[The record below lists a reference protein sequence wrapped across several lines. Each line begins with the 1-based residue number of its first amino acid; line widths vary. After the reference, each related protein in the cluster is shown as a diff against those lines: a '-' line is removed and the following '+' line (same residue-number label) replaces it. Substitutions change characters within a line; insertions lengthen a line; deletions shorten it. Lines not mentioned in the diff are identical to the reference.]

1 VFTISIT
8 LNSLWLIISSGAVLL
23 LIILSIFISFK
34 AGVSHRKKI
43 AEAKVGSAELEAE
56 NILLEADKKAQARK
70 REILLIAKE
79 EVHKAR
85 VELEKEIKERRLETQ
100 RLEKRLQSKEEALD
114 KKLDNLE
121 SKREDL
127 EKKDREIERIR
138 EISLEMQRKQIDE
151 LERISGLSQTDA
163 KELLLKN
170 IEQELTRESAQLIRE
185 MEERTKDEAE
195 KKAKEI
201 ISYAITKCA
210 ADHVSETTVS
220 VVALPNDEMKGR
232 IIGREGRNIRALES
246 LTGIDL
252 IIDDTPEAVIL
263 SGFDPV
269 RREIARISLEKLI
282 TDGRIHPARIEEMVE
297 KARKEVDSTIRQEGE
312 QATYELGV
320 HGIHPELIK
329 LLGRLKY
336 RTSYGQSV
344 LNHSK
349 EVAYLAGAMAAELGL
364 DTVLAKRAGLLHDIG
379 KATDFETEGSHIS
392 IGEDIAK
399 KYHEN
404 ATVINSI
411 MSHHGDVEPDNIISV
426 LVQAADSISAA
437 RPGARKETLDSY
449 IKRLK
454 MLEDIANEFDGVENS
469 YAIQAGREIRI
480 IIDPDKISDDELV
493 LRTREIA
500 KKIEADLQYP
510 GQIRVVAM
518 RETRAIDYAK

>member
-1 VFTISIT
+1 VFIISIT
-8 LNSLWLIISSGAVLL
+8 LTDIWLIISILAVVLL
-23 LIILSIFISFK
+23 TGLSIFFSFK
-34 AGVSHRKKI
+34 AGIKHRKKI
-43 AEAKVGSAELEAE
+43 AESKIGSAELESE
-56 NILLEADKKAQARK
+56 NILIEAEKKAQARK
-70 REILLIAKE
+70 REIMLLAKE

-85 VELEKEIKERRLETQ
+85 VELEKEIKERRIETQ
-100 RLEKRLQSKEEALD
+100 RLERRLQSKEETID
-114 KKLDNLE
+114 KKLDTLE
-121 SKREDL
+121 IKKEDL
-127 EKKDREIERIR
+127 EKQGRELESMK
-138 EISLEMQRKQIDE
+138 EISVELQKKQIQE
-151 LERISGLSQTDA
+151 LERISGLSQSEA
-163 KELLLKN
+163 KDILLKN
-170 IEQELTRESAQLIRE
+170 IENELTRETAQLIRE
-185 MEERTKDEAE
+185 AEERTKDESD

-210 ADHVSETTVS
+210 ADFVSETTVS

-297 KARKEVDSTIRQEGE
+297 KAKKEVDSTIRQEGE

-329 LLGRLKY
+329 MLGRLKY

-364 DTVLAKRAGLLHDIG
+364 DTTLAKRAGLLHDIG
-379 KATDFETEGSHIS
+379 KATDFETEGSHIT

-404 ATVINSI
+404 EVVINSI
-411 MSHHGDVEPDNIISV
+411 MAHHGDSEPTSIISV

-454 MLEDIANEFDGVENS
+454 MLEDIANEFEGVENS

-480 IIDPDKISDDELV
+480 IINPDKISDDELTIK
-493 LRTREIA
+493 TREIA
-500 KKIEADLQYP
+500 KKIEAELQYP

-518 RETRAIDYAK
+518 RETRAVDYAR

>member
-1 VFTISIT
+1 MFIISIT
-8 LNSLWLIISSGAVLL
+8 LTDIWLIISILAVVLL
-23 LIILSIFISFK
+23 TGLSIFFSFK
-34 AGVSHRKKI
+34 AGIKHRRKI
-43 AEAKVGSAELEAE
+43 AESKIGSAELESE
-56 NILLEADKKAQARK
+56 NILIEAEKKAQARK
-70 REILLIAKE
+70 REIMLLAKE

-85 VELEKEIKERRLETQ
+85 VELEKEIKERRIETQ
-100 RLEKRLQSKEEALD
+100 RLERRLQSKEETID
-114 KKLDNLE
+114 KKLDTLE
-121 SKREDL
+121 IKKEDL
-127 EKKDREIERIR
+127 EKQGRELESMK
-138 EISLEMQRKQIDE
+138 EISVELQKKQIQE
-151 LERISGLSQTDA
+151 LERISGLSQSEA
-163 KELLLKN
+163 KDILLKN
-170 IEQELTRESAQLIRE
+170 IENELTRETAQLIRE
-185 MEERTKDEAE
+185 AEERTKDESD

-210 ADHVSETTVS
+210 ADFVSETTVS

-297 KARKEVDSTIRQEGE
+297 KAKKEVDSTIRQEGE

-329 LLGRLKY
+329 MLGRLKY

-364 DTVLAKRAGLLHDIG
+364 DITLAKRAGLLHDIG

-404 ATVINSI
+404 EVVINSI
-411 MSHHGDVEPDNIISV
+411 MSHHGDSEPTSIISV

-454 MLEDIANEFDGVENS
+454 MLEDIANEFEGVENS

-480 IIDPDKISDDELV
+480 IINPDKISDDELIIK
-493 LRTREIA
+493 TREIA
-500 KKIEADLQYP
+500 KKIEAELQYP

-518 RETRAIDYAK
+518 RETRAVDYAR

>member
-1 VFTISIT
+1 VFTIKIT
-8 LNSLWLIISSGAVLL
+8 LSELWSIVAISA
-23 LIILSIFISFK
+23 IILLFLLGIFLSFK
-34 AGVSHRKKI
+34 AGIRHRIKT
-43 AEAKVGSAELEAE
+43 AEAKIGNAEFEAE
-56 NILLEADKKAQARK
+56 NIILEAEKKSQAKK
-70 REILLIAKE
+70 REIMLLAKE

-85 VELEKEIKERRLETQ
+85 VEFEKEIKERRIETQ
-100 RLEKRLQSKEEALD
+100 RLERRLLSKEETID
-114 KKLDNLE
+114 RKLDNLE
-121 SKREDL
+121 TKREELENKDL
-127 EKKDREIERIR
+127 ELESIKEAT
-138 EISLEMQRKQIDE
+138 LEMQKKQLTE
-151 LERISGLSQTDA
+151 LERISGLSQSDA
-163 KELLLKN
+163 KDYLLQC
-170 IEQELTRESAQLIRE
+170 IRQEMTHESAQLIRE
-185 MEERTKDEAE
+185 IEERTKDEAD

-201 ISYAITKCA
+201 ISYAISKCA

-220 VVALPNDEMKGR
+220 VVPLPNDEMKGR
-232 IIGREGRNIRALES
+232 IIGREGRNIRTLET

-269 RREIARISLEKLI
+269 RREIARIALEKLI

-297 KARKEVDSTIRQEGE
+297 KAKKEVDATIRQEGE

-320 HGIHPELIK
+320 HGIHPEMIK
-329 LLGRLKY
+329 LLGRLRY

-364 DTVLAKRAGLLHDIG
+364 DITLAKRAGLLHDIG
-379 KATDFETEGSHIS
+379 KATDFEMEGSHIS
-392 IGEDIAK
+392 IGEDLAR

-404 ATVINSI
+404 DTVINSI
-411 MSHHGDVEPDNIISV
+411 MSHHGDVEPTSIISI

-454 MLEDIANEFDGVENS
+454 MLEDIANGFEGVENS

-480 IIDPDKISDDELV
+480 IINPEKISDDELV
-493 LRTREIA
+493 LKTREIA
-500 KKIEADLQYP
+500 KKIEMELQYP
-510 GQIRVVAM
+510 GQIKVIAM